1 MSSIPKD
8 LKYSKDH
15 EWIKLEGTNIG
26 VCGISDH
33 AQELLTDVVFVELPS
48 IGLEVKKGERV
59 AVVESV
65 KAVSD
70 IYAPATGKVIE
81 INSDLEENPDMIN
94 SDPYGDGWI
103 FKLDLEDAD
112 ELDRLMD
119 SAAYQKHVETGA
131 N

>member
-1 MSSIPKD
+1 MSSTPKE
-8 LKYSKDH
+8 LRYSKSH
-15 EWIKLEGTNIG
+15 EWIRKEGSNIG

-48 IGLEVKKGERV
+48 IGLEVKRGDRV

-70 IYAPATGKVIE
+70 VYAPATGKVIE
-81 INSDLEENPDMIN
+81 VNTELEESPDAINSDA
-94 SDPYGDGWI
+94 YGDGWI
-103 FKLDLEDAD
+103 FKLELEDAD
-112 ELDRLMD
+112 ELDSLMD
-119 SAAYQKHVETGA
+119 AAAYQKHVAMGD